1 MNNFWLSAPI
11 VCLSICT
18 GAAFAIE
25 PAPRTQVPIATLGDE
40 KALGAL
46 AESLDSADAA
56 VKVGA
61 LNNLS
66 RALPKNPQLVL
77 QIAAQKGVVSEV
89 CASGLIEAPAQIELT
104 LLLASRAAVH
114 ETAKTGAVDKKVTQ
128 ACLDRLEAAAKS
140 LSTGKGKKSPN
151 WAKVTYAVKK
161 TAETGRFEP
170 NVARVYARSEPKYGA
185 NGRIITLAQRGAVKI
200 HSTAS
205 MSLGLGVE
213 QTWVEL
219 KQAKKSGWVPL
230 FDLCAVSVSTGSRER
245 VMEQLKEYQA
255 LLSRPSPDALPE
267 LNNACFQ
274 WIGMELN
281 AM

>member
-1 MNNFWLSAPI
+1 MNSFWLSAPI
-11 VCLSICT
+11 VCLSLCT
-18 GAAFAIE
+18 GAAYAIE
-25 PAPRTQVPIATLGDE
+25 QAPRTQVPIATLGDE

-46 AESLDSADAA
+46 ADSLDSADAA
-56 VKVGA
+56 LKVGA

-66 RALPKNPQLVL
+66 RALPKNPHLVL
-77 QIAAQKGVVSEV
+77 QIAAQKGVLSDV
-89 CASGLIEAPAQIELT
+89 CASGLIQAPAQIELNF
-104 LLLASRAAVH
+104 LLAARAAVH
-114 ETAKTGAVDKKVTQ
+114 ETAKSGAVDNKVTQ
-128 ACLDRLEAAAKS
+128 ACLDRLQAAAKS
-140 LSTGKGKKSPN
+140 HTSGKTKKSPN
-151 WAKVTYAVKK
+151 WAKVNYLVKR

-185 NGRIITLAQRGAVKI
+185 KGKIITLAQRGAVKI

-205 MSLGLGVE
+205 MALGLGVE

-219 KQAKKSGWVPL
+219 KQAKISGWVPL
-230 FDLCAVSVSTGSRER
+230 FELCAVSVTTGSRER

-255 LLSRPSPDALPE
+255 LLSRPSPNALPE